1 MHSENEEAWRQR
13 IEWKIDRL
21 AHHVNCL
28 SLAVS
33 SRTPLLPSL
42 PPPRRRSTL
51 WPIVI
56 RLLMSYLLPALGTLL
71 LLARHML
78 ARLWEALSAAL

>member
-1 MHSENEEAWRQR
+1 MTEEEAWRRR

-21 AHHVNCL
+21 AHHVTCL
-28 SLAVS
+28 SLAAS

-42 PPPRRRSTL
+42 PPPSRRRSPL

-56 RLLMSYLLPALGTLL
+56 RLLASYLLPAIGTLL
-71 LLARHML
+71 LLARHAL
-78 ARLWEALSAAL
+78 GRLWDALLAAF